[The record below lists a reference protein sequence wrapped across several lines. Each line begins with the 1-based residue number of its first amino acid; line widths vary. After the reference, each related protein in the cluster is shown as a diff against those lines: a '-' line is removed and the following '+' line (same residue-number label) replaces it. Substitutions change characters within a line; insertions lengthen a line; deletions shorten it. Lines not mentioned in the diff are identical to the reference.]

1 MNSPTPRSPSR
12 SAPAPAPRDERPGR
26 PPEPRVEQLIAE
38 ATSLFQDAGYRNVSV
53 EEIGAAV
60 GLTGPAVYR
69 YFPSKQD

>member
-12 SAPAPAPRDERPGR
+12 SAPIPAPRDEKPGR